1 MVRIHLLWRP
11 VACALLMTWG
21 TQVPNLLRAQSA
33 GNGGV
38 EVEYPFNPDANDDG
52 AVGTTDLLSI
62 LDLYGGAFDPSALMV
77 SGMELGVYL
86 GLLEDAL
93 DAISAAV
100 GASQASSLPAGTGL
114 TPGTVMMWSGTVWQ
128 PVRIAGCK
136 DYAYA
141 CNYDP
146 AAYLHVSE
154 MCDYFPECPAVDP
167 SATGPCQGQPT
178 VAYGGT
184 EYELIE
190 FGSKCW
196 FRENLATT
204 TYRNGTAIPTG
215 LSDSAWSTTT
225 GGAYAAVAGGACS
238 ECGLLYN
245 GHAVSASAG
254 LCPMGFHVAT
264 DADWTA
270 LEAFI
275 GGATSGGRLIK
286 VGPSAS
292 SLGWDGTDAS
302 GFSGY
307 PSGYR
312 NDLNGISLNY
322 GNQGMWWTS
331 TSSSGQLWYRQLY
344 TGSDGIQRNLYP
356 KNAGYSV
363 RCVKDWP

>member
-1 MVRIHLLWRP
+1 MG
-11 VACALLMTWG
+11 WG
-21 TQVPNLLRAQSA
+21 GFFPLQLNAQTS
-33 GNGGV
+33 GTGGV
-38 EVEYPFNPDANDDG
+38 EVVYPFNPDANEDD
-52 AVGTTDLLSI
+52 AIGTTDLLSI
-62 LDLYGGAFDPSALMV
+62 LDLYGGGFSPDELMV
-77 SGMELGVYL
+77 SGMALGVYL
-86 GLLEDAL
+86 GLLEDEL
-93 DAISAAV
+93 DALSDAV
-100 GASQASSLPAGTGL
+100 GASQASTLPSGTGL

-136 DYAYA
+136 YYAYA

-167 SATGPCQGQPT
+167 SGAGACQGQASVT
-178 VAYGGT
+178 YGGAS
-184 EYELIE
+184 YELIE
-190 FGSKCW
+190 YGTKCW
-196 FRENLATT
+196 FRQNLATT

-215 LSDSAWSTTT
+215 LSNAAWSTTT
-225 GGAYAAVAGGACS
+225 NGAYDAVAGGACS
-238 ECGLLYN
+238 TCGLLYN
-245 GHAVSASAG
+245 GPAVTSSAG
-254 LCPMGFHVAT
+254 LCPPAFHVAT
-264 DADWTA
+264 DAGWTL

-286 VGPSAS
+286 VGPGSTVLA
-292 SLGWDGTDAS
+292 WDGTDAS

-312 NDLNGISLNY
+312 NDLNGIALNY

-331 TSSSGQLWYRQLY
+331 TSSTGQLWYRQLY
-344 TGSDGIQRNLYP
+344 TGSDGIQRNLYA